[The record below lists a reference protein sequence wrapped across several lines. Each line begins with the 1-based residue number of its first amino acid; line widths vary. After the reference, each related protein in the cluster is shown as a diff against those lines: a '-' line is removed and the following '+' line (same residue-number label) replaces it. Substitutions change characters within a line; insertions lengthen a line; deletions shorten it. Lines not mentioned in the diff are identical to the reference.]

1 MFKITIEGASLT
13 DLAAN
18 ILTMASQF
26 QTTAVQ
32 ESKPTTGKPRKAAS
46 SAATVDSAS
55 SAASVDA
62 ASTEENAAAAADE
75 TSASAAEASPPATAS
90 EDHPIE
96 LGAIKERALLYSQKA
111 GPTVIGEML
120 QNAGA
125 PTGKFSEIGENMD
138 ALKKV
143 SDALAAAG
151 Y

>member
-32 ESKPTTGKPRKAAS
+32 ESKPTAKPRKVAS
-46 SAATVDSAS
+46 SAGTAGSAS

-62 ASTEENAAAAADE
+62 ASTEGNAAAAADE

-120 QNAGA
+120 QSAGA

>member
-62 ASTEENAAAAADE
+62 ASTDDKPITQQEIEVE
-75 TSASAAEASPPATAS
+75 TQKEPDTTAPN
-90 EDHPIE
+90 HPIE